1 MAKAT
6 GTDKAT
12 KGAKPEGVKAEEKAP
27 AREVVS
33 IKSGALSVDVGPNV
47 LAGLAKAYDS
57 ELKANAIMMEVES
70 KRYDLLAQLTAAIV
84 KAAKA
89 DETIDLSVAFST
101 DNKKALNVLNDQIG
115 LALGY
120 REKVM
125 TTDAG
130 GNEIPR
136 IQIAKAAAKFLAS
149 DPKLDKESPQAKRL
163 NTLRTNF
170 AHTVKKCIMAASG
183 IIEKDITFK
192 PDASGTLQISGPEVK
207 KAFGVE
213 SVLLNEKQ
221 MLPSEGDAEPVKLA
235 QKPSFTA
242 LARMGAEAAGKV
254 LAVRPQTGIA
264 GAATDPGKLV
274 QDIAK
279 SLANACSKL
288 KLPAD
293 DETKRALSVALSAI
307 DKVLQ
312 GSQPGAA

>member
-1 MAKAT
+1 MAKE
-6 GTDKAT
+6 
-12 KGAKPEGVKAEEKAP
+12 AKKTAKTAPTAEKEVKP
-27 AREVVS
+27 VREVVTV
-33 IKSGALSVDVGPNV
+33 KSGALSTDVGPAV
-47 LAGLAKAYDS
+47 LAGLASAYDK

-89 DETIDLSVAFST
+89 DDSIDLSVAFGS
-101 DNKKALNVLNDQIG
+101 DNKKAMNVLNDQIG

-120 REKVM
+120 REKVI

-136 IQIAKAAAKFLAS
+136 IQVAKAAAKYLAS
-149 DPKLDKESPQAKRL
+149 DPKLDKDSPQAKRL

-192 PDASGTLQISGPEVK
+192 SDASGTLQISGPEVK
-207 KAFGVE
+207 KAFGVDN
-213 SVLLNEKQ
+213 VLLNEKQ
-221 MLPSEGDAEPVKLA
+221 VLPAEQEGAEPVKLS

-242 LARMGAEAAGKV
+242 LAKMGAEAAGKV
-254 LAVRPQTGIA
+254 LETRKQSGI
-264 GAATDPGKLV
+264 GSSATDPGKAV

-293 DETKRALSVALSAI
+293 EETKRALSIAQSAI

-312 GSQPGAA
+312 GSQPAAA